1 MDNSVNIMGT
11 PVNLDEIAIELV
23 DEVHEDRSRI
33 RNHCAKGFV
42 ENIDHVV
49 FNGPAVIVF
58 WKNKTK
64 TVVKCADDDNYSAIA
79 GFALCLLKAMLGN
92 QGYHELCEHW
102 LDGVYEADVTMRN
115 ARNSVVDDEVTK
127 PVLETKSRL
136 DILEEKIDQLKAE
149 LYQNEK

>member
-1 MDNSVNIMGT
+1 MDAS
-11 PVNLDEIAIELV
+11 VNLDEIVTKLV
-23 DEVHEDRSRI
+23 DEIREDRARVQ
-33 RNHCAKGFV
+33 NHCAKGFV

-64 TVVKCADDDNYSAIA
+64 TIVKCADDDNYSAMA

-127 PVLETKSRL
+127 PVFETKSRL
-136 DILEEKIDQLKAE
+136 DILEENVDKLKAE
-149 LYQNEK
+149 LYQSEK

>member
-11 PVNLDEIAIELV
+11 PINLDEIITRLV
-23 DEVHEDRSRI
+23 DEVREDRSRI
-33 RNHCAKGFV
+33 QNHCAKGFV

-64 TVVKCADDDNYSAIA
+64 TVVKCAADDNYSAMT

-115 ARNSVVDDEVTK
+115 ARNTVVDTEK
-127 PVLETKSRL
+127 SAPIFEKKSRL
-136 DILEEKIDQLKAE
+136 DILEDKIDQLKAE
-149 LYQNEK
+149 LYQSEK